1 MYYGEFGGRFIPET
15 LFFALEELDKA
26 FEKAIK
32 NQKFLL
38 THKYYLQKYAGRPT
52 PLFFAENS
60 SRKLG
65 IKLYI
70 KREDLL
76 HTGAHKINNTLGQA
90 LLVKL
95 ILKKSRVIAETGAG
109 QHGVAT
115 ATACALFNLK
125 CTIYMGE
132 KDVERQKINVLR
144 MKLLGAEVIPVKSGT
159 KTLKD
164 AINEALRDWI
174 TNVQNTHY
182 ILGSV
187 VGPYPFPKI
196 VSYFQSIIGQE
207 VKEQIKKIEGRLPD
221 LIVACVGGGSNAIGI
236 FKPFIKDK
244 NVELIGVEA
253 GGDGQKHSASLTKG
267 QVGVFHGAK
276 TYVLQ
281 DEDGQIIPAH
291 SIAPG
296 LDYPAVGPEHA
307 YLKESERVKYYSVGD
322 EEAIEGFEFLS
333 KTEGIIPALEPAH
346 AIGWIIKNS
355 KELKG
360 KIIVLNLSG
369 RGDKDMGIYSEYIS
383 RKSNDSK

>member
-1 MYYGEFGGRFIPET
+1 VYYGEFGGRFIPET
-15 LFFALEELDKA
+15 LLFALEELDKA

-32 NQKFLL
+32 NKKFISM
-38 THKYYLQKYAGRPT
+38 HRYYLQKYAGRPT

-125 CTIYMGE
+125 CSIYMGE

-174 TNVQNTHY
+174 TNVKNTHY
-182 ILGSV
+182 ILGSA
-187 VGPYPFPKI
+187 VGPHPFPKI

-207 VKEQIKKIEGRLPD
+207 VKEQIKKIEGRLPHF
-221 LIVACVGGGSNAIGI
+221 IVACVGGGSNSIGI

-253 GGDGQKHSASLTKG
+253 GGDGQRHSASLTKG
-267 QVGVFHGAK
+267 QVGVFHGTK

-281 DEDGQIIPAH
+281 DEDGQIMPAH

-307 YLKESERVKYYSVGD
+307 YLKETKRVRYYSVRD
-322 EEAIEGFEFLS
+322 EDAIEGFEFLS

-360 KIIVLNLSG
+360 KIVVLNLSG

-383 RKSNDSK
+383 NKVEGSK

>member
-1 MYYGEFGGRFIPET
+1 
-15 LFFALEELDKA
+15 
-26 FEKAIK
+26 
-32 NQKFLL
+32 
-38 THKYYLQKYAGRPT
+38 
-52 PLFFAENS
+52 
-60 SRKLG
+60 
-65 IKLYI
+65 
-70 KREDLL
+70 
-76 HTGAHKINNTLGQA
+76 
-90 LLVKL
+90 
-95 ILKKSRVIAETGAG
+95 
-109 QHGVAT
+109 
-115 ATACALFNLK
+115 
-125 CTIYMGE
+125 
-132 KDVERQKINVLR
+132 

-307 YLKESERVKYYSVGD
+307 HLKESERVKYYSVGD

-383 RKSNDSK
+383 RKSNNSK